1 MNEKNR
7 NTPKISLQSI
17 VLIVFL
23 VAGVGILFLLQTK
36 NSTFNLS
43 GTSQLQKGKPA
54 PDFSLPNL
62 DGSMVSLADYKGKV
76 VLLNIW
82 ATWCP
87 PCVEEMPSMEKLHQ
101 ALKEEAFEIVAV
113 SIDASG
119 LKAVRPFMEKYKL
132 SFPALIDPGGTTQSL
147 YRTTG
152 VPESIIIDKN
162 GIVVEKIIG
171 QRDWGSSEVMQY
183 FRDLIQK
190 S

>member
-1 MNEKNR
+1 M
-7 NTPKISLQSI
+7 
-17 VLIVFL
+17 
-23 VAGVGILFLLQTK
+23 
-36 NSTFNLS
+36 
-43 GTSQLQKGKPA
+43 
-54 PDFSLPNL
+54 
-62 DGSMVSLADYKGKV
+62 
-76 VLLNIW
+76 
-82 ATWCP
+82 
-87 PCVEEMPSMEKLHQ
+87 
-101 ALKEEAFEIVAV
+101 KEEAFEIVAV

-190 S
+190 ILHD